1 KLKLQDETSNMI
13 NVFDETLKKND
24 NCTEWW
30 CQEHSK
36 FLEIL
41 NGLKI
46 GEQTVEDQYIIR
58 KAKARYV
65 YWEDK
70 NNKNTPRCPTQD
82 RKRGQGIQYQKPK
95 CWP

>member
-1 KLKLQDETSNMI
+1 LFIIFIIYILLELHWILT
-13 NVFDETLKKND
+13 
-24 NCTEWW
+24 
-30 CQEHSK
+30 
-36 FLEIL
+36 EIL

-70 NNKNTPRCPTQD
+70 NNKVILIFFFVLFRD
-82 RKRGQGIQYQKPK
+82 HI
-95 CWP
+95 